1 MPSEGRSTSRCF
13 LPISFCDGI
22 LGAVS
27 VLTLPV
33 DRLFRPFP
41 LSDGT
46 LGAVS
51 VLSRLVDGAGPA
63 QNGAGPGPLARVCF
77 LARDPRHGKSYN
89 GDLRR
94 RSPNYFRTCASNG
107 LLCIYRPHRRLGR
120 SFVLFDA
127 ARTTSALPR
136 RPRVGG
142 AILLYFSDGYWR
154 PQLLRKGSFNVVDIP
169 LLVASNSDFSQ
180 VVNLI
185 PLASNPSFCRI
196 ATFSI

>member
-1 MPSEGRSTSRCF
+1 MPSEGHSASRC
-13 LPISFCDGI
+13 LPPLSFSDRI

-27 VLTLPV
+27 VLSLLVDSLFRPFPSCDRILGAVSVLSLPV
-33 DRLFRPFP
+33 DCLFRPFP

-94 RSPNYFRTCASNG
+94 RPPNYFRTCASNG
-107 LLCIYRPHRRLGR
+107 LLCIYRPHRRLGQ

-127 ARTTSALPR
+127 AKTTSALPH

-142 AILLYFSDGYWR
+142 GLPPGAPDGKILR
-154 PQLLRKGSFNVVDIP
+154 P
-169 LLVASNSDFSQ
+169 
-180 VVNLI
+180 
-185 PLASNPSFCRI
+185 
-196 ATFSI
+196 